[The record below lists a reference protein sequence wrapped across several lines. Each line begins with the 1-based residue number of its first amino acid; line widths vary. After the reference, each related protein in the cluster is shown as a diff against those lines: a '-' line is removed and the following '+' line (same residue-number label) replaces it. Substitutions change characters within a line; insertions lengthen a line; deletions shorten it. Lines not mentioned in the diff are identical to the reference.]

1 MKSLVQY
8 LGEAKRYQI
17 QISKLHLKHAQSRR
31 MFSIQQDKV
40 ALASII
46 NDEKRF
52 SKLMAKAVAQGEY
65 ELKPAQL
72 RTVTINGKERD
83 LFHFRLSDYLLH
95 GVIADL
101 ILEVMQPDFSSCLY
115 SYLKGRDWWKAVQNF
130 SNYIRDYRKKIKN
143 PKERGIYVL
152 RCDIKSYTD
161 TIPVGNNSPIWQQLK
176 NLFQFEPSSEVEL
189 KIWNLIQQVLRPE
202 VYIKRGQLFTKLEG
216 VPTGSPISTTLFNFY
231 LHRLDKILDQIP
243 EAFYVRYSD
252 DLLFAHPNYEIV
264 EHTKKQINETLKQF
278 LLTTNP
284 EKERELFFNGAG
296 RPCPLKKAKATV
308 VVDFLGCSVYFDA
321 TVALKPEKLRV
332 LLEELRQRILR
343 TIQSIKENDKE
354 KIGKLICHVI
364 NETLN
369 PHSSR
374 SQKYADFLRSI
385 ITDRK
390 QLKQID
396 YLLATLVL
404 EGLTGS
410 QSPQGFRKYSYRKM
424 REQWGLISLYHTRN
438 KFGRKLE
445 YYEEVESM
453 VS

>member
-31 MFSIQQDKV
+31 MFSIEQDEV

-46 NDEKRF
+46 SDEKRF
-52 SKLMAKAVAQGEY
+52 AKLMAKTVSQGEY

-72 RTVTINGKERD
+72 RTITINGKERG

-95 GVIADL
+95 GVVADL
-101 ILEVMQPDFSSCLY
+101 ILELMQANFSPCLY
-115 SYLKGRDWWKAVQNF
+115 SYLKGRDWWKAVQDF
-130 SNYIRDYRKKIKN
+130 TNYIRDYRRKVKD
-143 PKERGIYVL
+143 PKERGLYIL

-176 NLFQFEPSSEVEL
+176 DLFHFYPFSEKEL
-189 KIWNLIQQVLRPE
+189 KIWNFIQQVLRPE
-202 VYIKRGQLFTKLEG
+202 VYIKKGQLFTKLEG

-231 LHRLDKILDQIP
+231 LHSLDKTLDQTP
-243 EAFYVRYSD
+243 GAFYARYSD
-252 DLLFAHPNYEIV
+252 DLLFAHPNYEVI
-264 EHTKKQINETLKQF
+264 EQAKRQIDEILQRF
-278 LLTTNP
+278 LLMTNP
-284 EKERELFFNGAG
+284 EKEKELFFNGAG
-296 RPCPLKKAKATV
+296 RPCPLKKTKSAV
-308 VVDFLGCSVYFDA
+308 VIDFLGCSIYFDA
-321 TVALKPEKLRV
+321 TVALKPDKVRI
-332 LLEELRQRILR
+332 LLEELRQRVLR
-343 TIQSIKENDKE
+343 TVQSIKNDNKE
-354 KIGKLICHVI
+354 KVGQMICHII

-374 SQKYADFLRSI
+374 SQKYASFLRKI

-396 YLLATLVL
+396 HLLAILVL
-404 EGLTGS
+404 EGLTGN
-410 QSPQGFRKYSYRKM
+410 QSPRGFRKYPYQKM
-424 REQWGLISLYHTRN
+424 REQWDLISLYHTRN
-438 KFGRKLE
+438 RFGRRLS
-445 YYEEVESM
+445 YEKAESM